1 MPSRKAN
8 NITLPFGSETELKKY
23 LEGAVTT
30 SLLQLIRVTVNLM
43 VKEEMQSFRESMKG
57 ELGAMY
63 FNGSYSRDMKA
74 PMGMVKDVPIPRFRD
89 AVPGYTPA
97 SLAVFSEQEDQFMK
111 LVSEMHRLGVSQ
123 RKVAGIAKTCFGI
136 TLSANR
142 VGYVYRS
149 LAEKEEA
156 RINTRPL
163 TDNYEYLYLDGV
175 YVKAKGYGWDSNKS
189 VLLCV
194 LGVTQMGER
203 EIIGFTVADS
213 ESYDNWHGLLLALKK
228 RGLTGDNLKLAVS
241 DGADGLIGALKQL
254 FPGLPHQTCIMHK
267 MRNVIGATSHKN
279 KAAIAQDLKK
289 AYSEDTVEQAL
300 ESFKSLTKRWY
311 LAEPTAI
318 EVLKHNLQST
328 LTYYI
333 FEKEEWRKVR
343 TNNVLEREFREL
355 RRRIN
360 VMDSSFNDKES
371 ASRYAAATFSYL
383 NQNYPATRRTLH
395 TNA

>member
-8 NITLPFGSETELKKY
+8 NITLPFGSESELKKY
-23 LEGAVTT
+23 LEGTVTT
-30 SLLQLIRVTVNLM
+30 SLHQLIRVTVNLV
-43 VKEEMQSFRESMKG
+43 VKEEMQQFRESVKG

-74 PMGMVKDVPIPRFRD
+74 PLGMVKDVPIPRFRD
-89 AVPGYTPA
+89 NCLGYSPT
-97 SLAVFSEQEDQFMK
+97 SLSVFSEQEDQFMQ
-111 LVSEMHRLGVSQ
+111 LISEMHRLGVSQ
-123 RKVAGIAKTCFGI
+123 RKVASIAKSCFGI

-142 VGYVYRS
+142 VGYVYRE
-149 LAEKEEA
+149 LAEREEA
-156 RINTRPL
+156 TINSRPL
-163 TDNYEYLYLDGV
+163 SDTYMYLYLDGV
-175 YVKAKGYGWDSNKS
+175 FVHTKGYGWDSNRS
-189 VLLCV
+189 VLLCA
-194 LGVTQMGER
+194 LGVTPEGKR
-203 EIIGFTVADS
+203 EVIGFTVADT
-213 ESYDNWHGLLLALKK
+213 ESYDNWHELLLSLKN
-228 RGLTGDNLKLAVS
+228 RGMTGDNLKLAVS
-241 DGADGLIGALKQL
+241 DGADGLIGAIRQL
-254 FPGLPHQTCIMHK
+254 FPDLPHQTCIMHK

-279 KAAIAQDLKK
+279 KAAIAKDLTT
-289 AYSEDTVEQAL
+289 AYNQETVEASL

-311 LAEPTAI
+311 LSEPAAI

-333 FEKEEWRKVR
+333 FEREEWRKVR

-360 VMDSSFNDKES
+360 VMDSSFNDRDS

-383 NQNYPATRRTLH
+383 NQNYPNRRRTLH